1 MEMGNDKRFNIGEIG
16 EIDYAI
22 LRSVSCRID
31 TIPLL
36 NMILQIRT
44 VILEKHLYLLT
55 RGELLNF
62 QSGHFKITERGANTI
77 DIEVPKDIEN
87 IDKIKKIDE
96 FIVSTVEKQK
106 KERIKTYKI
115 IDISLIII
123 TIVLIILILYLGR
136 ELLM

>member
-62 QSGHFKITERGANTI
+62 QSGHFKITERGTNTI